1 MPTLAELQRR
11 YGRRNEPPVPKA
23 ADEVLIADPRGTM
36 TPAEM
41 VERKLQTILA
51 GTGFSS
57 PGLPPPTR
65 VAGRF
70 DADRSAMPT
79 EF

>member
-36 TPAEM
+36 SPAEM
-41 VERKLQTILA
+41 VERKLQAILS
-51 GTGFSS
+51 GTGLSNPGSS
-57 PGLPPPTR
+57 PPPR
-65 VAGRF
+65 VAGRLE
-70 DADRSAMPT
+70 ADRSAMPT